1 MRKISSDSILS
12 DLVLQNSSLMP
23 VIYLTGVCGNFNG
36 KTIRQICKEKA
47 INESYLLNL
56 LMAFTDENYVPAETL
71 PSYGV
76 LQLTALSTSI
86 YQFFLNELDE
96 LVSVIQKK
104 VKGEKFPHIE
114 KVSIASSLKGCFSD
128 YRQLLSNR
136 SNQHVQLVLPHV
148 STVYEL
154 YYSPDYTSERTDL
167 LNYSLE
173 FYDSKIL
180 VLQHSFEGV
189 KRLLEQIL
197 QWNPSDLKLLMK
209 VYAFYQLNR
218 NIVSQ
223 DRIEQKL
230 LKPLVLQMEESVILT
245 FHKKNKKIRR
255 NNYVSLPTEI
265 SPSDVLTP
273 REKEVLKLVAQG
285 FMNKEIADQLH
296 IGLTTV
302 ITHRKKMV
310 EKLGIKTIPGLT
322 VYAFTQGYL
331 DELILTKED

>member
-1 MRKISSDSILS
+1 MQKITSDSILS
-12 DLVLQNSSLMP
+12 DLVLQKSSLMP
-23 VIYLTGVCGNFNG
+23 VIYQTSVCGDFDG
-36 KTIRQICKEKA
+36 KTIHQICKEKS

-76 LQLTALSTSI
+76 LQLTALSTSM
-86 YQFFLNELDE
+86 YPFFLNELDE
-96 LVSVIQKK
+96 LISVIQKK
-104 VKGEKFPHIE
+104 VKGEKFLYIQKE
-114 KVSIASSLKGCFSD
+114 SISTSLKGCFSV
-128 YRQLLSNR
+128 YRQLLSDR
-136 SNQHVQLVLPHV
+136 LNQHVQVVLPHV

-180 VLQHSFEGV
+180 VFQHSFEEV
-189 KRLLEQIL
+189 KLLLEQIL
-197 QWNPSDLKLLMK
+197 KWNPSDLKLLMK

-218 NIVSQ
+218 NIVLQ

-230 LKPLVLQMEESVILT
+230 LKPLVLQMEESIILT
-245 FHKKNKKIRR
+245 FRKKNKTIRR

-265 SPSDVLTP
+265 SSSDVLTH
-273 REKEVLKLVAQG
+273 REKDVLKLVAQG

-302 ITHRKKMV
+302 ITHRKKLV

-322 VYAFTQGYL
+322 VYAFTKGYL
-331 DELILTKED
+331 DELIVAKEE